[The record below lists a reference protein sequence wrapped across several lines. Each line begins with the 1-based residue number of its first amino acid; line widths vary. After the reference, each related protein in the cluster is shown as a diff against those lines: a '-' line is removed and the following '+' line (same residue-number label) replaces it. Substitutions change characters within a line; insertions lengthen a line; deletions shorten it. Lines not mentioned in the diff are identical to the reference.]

1 MNTEIHDAEAMKA
14 LSPLEVVAY
23 LRSTGWEEAR
33 HFQNRASIW
42 TLRIGDEEFEAAIPL
57 QQSLG
62 DFALRM
68 GDVVQVLAEAEQR
81 SQVDVYSDLSTAYA
95 DVVRIRIAD
104 LGMRDGT
111 MSIESYAQAAQRTRD
126 LFLAAACAATEPRAV
141 WSSKKPQKAI
151 EHFNRLRIGQTE
163 RGSYVIKVIS
173 RVSPFISERN
183 GELFEREE
191 PFERQIVKTL
201 AQSLGEMDSAAERSA
216 LSGSYASFAE
226 SVEKGVNANL
236 CDAVVGLWGGEGREL
251 LEFTF
256 SWSPARPVPASVPR
270 KVRFTE
276 DRISVIKEASRIMR
290 LQAKPADAVVVGPV
304 VKLDRKSADQPG
316 IVTVV
321 GDVDGRARRV
331 LIELTG
337 DDYATALHAHG
348 KDASLRVAG
357 TLVREG
363 RSFRL
368 LHPAELAIED
378 DEFTPM

>member
-1 MNTEIHDAEAMKA
+1 MNTEIHDAEAMRT

-23 LRSTGWEEAR
+23 LRSTGWEESR
-33 HFQNRASIW
+33 RVQSLASVW
-42 TLRIGDEEFEAAIPL
+42 KLQVRGEEFEAAIPL
-57 QQSLG
+57 QNSLG

-81 SQVDVYSDLSTAYA
+81 SPTDVYSDLSTAYA
-95 DVVRIRIAD
+95 DVVRIRLAD
-104 LGMRDGT
+104 LSMRDGT
-111 MSIESYAQAAQRTRD
+111 MSIESYAQSAQRTRD
-126 LFLAAACAATEPRAV
+126 LLLAAACAAIEPRAV

-173 RVSPFISERN
+173 KVSPFISERN

-191 PFERQIVKTL
+191 PFERQIVKML
-201 AQSLGEMDSAAERSA
+201 AQSLGEMDAAAERSA
-216 LSGSYASFAE
+216 HSGSYASFAD
-226 SVEKGVNANL
+226 SVEKGVNANI
-236 CDAVVGLWGGEGREL
+236 CEAVVGLWGGEGREL

-256 SWSPARPVPASVPR
+256 SWSPARPVPVNVPR

-304 VKLDRKSADQPG
+304 VKLDRRSADQPG
-316 IVTVV
+316 VVTVV

-337 DDYATALHAHG
+337 DDYSTAIHAHRL
-348 KDASLRVAG
+348 DAGLRVAG

-368 LHPAELAIED
+368 LHPSDIAIED
-378 DEFTPM
+378 DESTPS